1 MAGIPWPTYKCYVGT
16 NEVASCVQVQRGRH
30 TTARMRESYVGL
42 LARSFVLIPAV
53 TEEIVIF
60 TSLQNHVTS
69 DHASERVK
77 CYGRLKQWLSHPAI
91 DNDKVMSHGRE
102 ARGLPADRR

>member
-1 MAGIPWPTYKCYVGT
+1 MTDIGLAGIPWPTYKCYVGAT
-16 NEVASCVQVQRGRH
+16 EVVSCVQVQRGRH

-60 TSLQNHVTS
+60 TSLREHVTS
-69 DHASERVK
+69 DHA
-77 CYGRLKQWLSHPAI
+77 GRGVNATVGSNSGSATQ
-91 DNDKVMSHGRE
+91 R
-102 ARGLPADRR
+102 